1 MTQEQIELEEV
12 ISRSKFLDE
21 VLPDGRLT
29 DEDLVAMAAE
39 FGK

>member
-1 MTQEQIELEEV
+1 MLHEQIELDEV

-29 DEDLVAMAAE
+29 DEDLQALAAE
-39 FGK
+39 FGQ